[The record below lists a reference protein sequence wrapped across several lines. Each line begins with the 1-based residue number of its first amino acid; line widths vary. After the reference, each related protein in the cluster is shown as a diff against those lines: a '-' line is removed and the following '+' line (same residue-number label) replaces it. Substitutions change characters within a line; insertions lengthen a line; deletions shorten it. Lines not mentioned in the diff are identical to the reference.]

1 MMKKI
6 LVIEDELLLRQGV
19 AEILSFEG
27 YNVFE
32 AENGEA
38 GIRATL
44 EYQPDL
50 ILCDIMMPVMDG
62 FEVLSQLQQNPRT
75 KLIPFIFMTALA
87 DRSDLR
93 TGMDLGSDDYVT
105 KPFTRDE
112 LLNSIST
119 RFKKIDEINLNQ
131 VELLNEL
138 RTNIIGHL
146 PHELITPLNAILCYG
161 EYLKDYSGSV
171 NTTELTEIG
180 THIFQ
185 SGTRLHRLIENYL
198 LYAQLEIH
206 NKESI
211 KSIRMED
218 PFIICES
225 KILEIATIYERLKDL
240 KYDIKEG
247 TVLMGK
253 DDFSKIISELTDNAF
268 KFSNEGSPV
277 IVTCGASGCKY
288 KITVQDSGRG
298 MEKTDNPKIGA
309 FMQFDRRVYEQQGS
323 GLGLIIAK
331 RIIERYLGTLT
342 IHSDPGKGTT
352 VEVLLPA

>member
-27 YNVFE
+27 YDVFE

-38 GIRATL
+38 GILASL

-50 ILCDIMMPVMDG
+50 ILCDIMMPVLDG
-62 FEVLSQLQQNPRT
+62 FEVLNRLRQNAKT
-75 KLIPFIFMTALA
+75 KLIPFIFMTAMA

-93 TGMDLGSDDYVT
+93 TGMELGSDDYVT

-112 LLNSIST
+112 LLNSIAA
-119 RFKKIDEINLNQ
+119 RFKKLDEINGSQLD
-131 VELLNEL
+131 LLNEL

-171 NTTELTEIG
+171 STIELTEIG
-180 THIFQ
+180 THIFH

-198 LYAQLEIH
+198 LYAQMEIFH
-206 NKESI
+206 NESI
-211 KSIRMED
+211 KSTRMED
-218 PFIICES
+218 PHRICES
-225 KILEIATIYERLKDL
+225 KMIEIANGYERLNDMKFNFS
-240 KYDIKEG
+240 EG
-247 TVLMGK
+247 TVLIGK
-253 DDFSKIISELTDNAF
+253 NDFSKLVSELIDNAF
-268 KFSNEGSPV
+268 KFSEAGKPV

-323 GLGLIIAK
+323 GLGLILAK
-331 RIIERYLGTLT
+331 RIIERYCGTLT
-342 IHSDPGKGTT
+342 IHSEPGKGTT
-352 VEVLLPA
+352 IDVLLPA